1 MADVLEQ
8 FLAGGKT
15 EAPAAKPSA
24 PSAPSASQ
32 YKRDVDAMAILQDEL
47 NKAQKRASSGDQRA
61 ARDVESLQKEIALKN
76 KTLKKSASTEPTAQ
90 AASTAQT
97 APVSSDPLEAFFSGQ
112 STQAAPT
119 AQPTPQ
125 NVPAK
130 TQEIKQ
136 KYFGKNITPTDV
148 INLSTTIPEESQ
160 SDLRPLYEV
169 PRAIAQNLAASIA
182 SGYGAITKGVLTG
195 SLQEAGK
202 IQKEIQEKYGYEPS
216 SPVSKKVLEILNLP
230 MEYVV
235 QPAAKFAGDVVQSA
249 TGSPTAGG
257 VVAGSLETA
266 PMLLGLRKG
275 GTQPG
280 VTAQVSALERQK
292 AAMNDPNLPPSV
304 RSAIADKTAKGEVM
318 TPDQIKT
325 MQTQFEA
332 SKATLPQQVSPT
344 AATTAATAQGAQ
356 QAQKLSLGAAA
367 VPDAV
372 TIQQALS
379 VATPELQAALKGKK
393 LDTSF
398 IRHIEADSLDIPIRL
413 TEGQSTGDII
423 KISNEQN
430 RRGKDP
436 DLARRFNEQNA
447 LLIENL
453 NSIRDK
459 AAPDVFG
466 TKTIENSQGIIDAY
480 KSMDANLNQGINAKY
495 QALRDAAGG
504 QFPVDAPKLLQN
516 IEGKLKKEL
525 LSNEAPKGQFSEL
538 QRLAKEN
545 NMTFEDYLSLRRNL
559 GDIART
565 AKDGAERKA
574 ASYMIE
580 ELEKL
585 PLQDSAKRLKPLA
598 DQARKAARDRF
609 QMLEK
614 DPAFK
619 AAVDDSIPADKY
631 INKFV
636 INGVNKNIQ
645 TMVNNLGR
653 DSAAHQHMAA
663 GTINWLKD
671 KTGIIDEKSNFS
683 QKQYNEALKKLD
695 DVNNLQ
701 EIFNGESA
709 SKLKTLGNVANYTQF
724 QPRGAFVNNSNTLVG
739 SMAENARNLVG
750 KSVEGSLNLA
760 VPGVQIGT
768 SLMEM
773 RARRAAE
780 AETRKALELGAG
792 TRKQ

>member
-8 FLAGGKT
+8 FLAGAKT
-15 EAPAAKPSA
+15 ETPPAKPSA
-24 PSAPSASQ
+24 SPSQS
-32 YKRDVDAMAILQDEL
+32 KRELDAMVILQDEL
-47 NKAQKRASSGDQRA
+47 DKAQKRASSGDQRA
-61 ARDVESLQKEIALKN
+61 ARDVESLKKEIALRN
-76 KTLKKSASTEPTAQ
+76 KTTKKSVPSEAQ
-90 AASTAQT
+90 AV
-97 APVSSDPLEAFFSGQ
+97 APVSSDPLEAFFSGKQ
-112 STQAAPT
+112 PQAPQAAP
-119 AQPTPQ
+119 AQPTVADQ

-130 TQEIKQ
+130 TQQIKQ
-136 KYFGKNITPTDV
+136 KYFGKNISPTDV
-148 INLSTTIPEESQ
+148 INLSTTIPEEAQ
-160 SDLRPLYEV
+160 SDLRPIYEV
-169 PRAIAQNLAASIA
+169 PRAIVQNLAASIA
-182 SGYGAITKGVLTG
+182 SGYGAIAKGVQTG

-202 IQKEIQEKYGYEPS
+202 IQKEIQEKYGYEPN

-230 MEYVV
+230 VEYVL

-266 PMLLGLRKG
+266 PMLLGLRKS

-280 VTAQVSALERQK
+280 VTAQISALERQK

-304 RSAIADKTAKGEVM
+304 RAAIADKTAKGEVM

-344 AATTAATAQGAQ
+344 AATTAATAQGTQ

-436 DLARRFNEQNA
+436 DLARRFNEQNG

-516 IEGKLKKEL
+516 VEAKLRKEL

-559 GDIART
+559 GEIART

-653 DSAAHQHMAA
+653 DSLAHQHMAA
-663 GTINWLKD
+663 GTVNWLKD

-760 VPGVQIGT
+760 VPGVQLGT